1 MLCLHKFLCY
11 SVCNENQVPY
21 EPRSKVASLQ
31 ALFAMMQHTR
41 RKFIDPADFICK
53 LGLNPSVQQDA
64 QEFSKLFISL
74 LEDSLM
80 HQSSMMVKTM
90 IQNQFRGEYAYVTK
104 CSNCQR
110 ESVSRIYLRLA
121 SDHSLIFEHMFPG
134 PANPLL

>member
-1 MLCLHKFLCY
+1 M
-11 SVCNENQVPY
+11 
-21 EPRSKVASLQ
+21 ASLQ

-80 HQSSMMVKTM
+80 HQSSLMVKTM

-110 ESVSRIYLRLA
+110 ESVSPIYLIID
-121 SDHSLIFEHMFPG
+121 SDRGLIFEHHVPRFGQPTSMS
-134 PANPLL
+134 LTWLW

>member
-1 MLCLHKFLCY
+1 
-11 SVCNENQVPY
+11 
-21 EPRSKVASLQ
+21 
-31 ALFAMMQHTR
+31 MMQHTR

-74 LEDSLM
+74 LEDSLL
-80 HQSSMMVKTM
+80 HQSNIMVKTM

-110 ESVSRIYLRLA
+110 ESVSQIFKN
-121 SDHSLIFEHMFPG
+121 SLTF
-134 PANPLL
+134 PLLRKFLGGCLKNMVPSL

>member
-1 MLCLHKFLCY
+1 M
-11 SVCNENQVPY
+11 
-21 EPRSKVASLQ
+21 ASLQ

-80 HQSSMMVKTM
+80 HQSSLMVKTM

-110 ESVSRIYLRLA
+110 ESVSQTYLIRK
-121 SDHSLIFEHMFPG
+121 
-134 PANPLL
+134 

>member
-1 MLCLHKFLCY
+1 MEQYLYRTPFHDAF
-11 SVCNENQVPY
+11 QVPY
-21 EPRSKVASLQ
+21 EPKSQVASLQ
-31 ALFAMMQHTR
+31 ALFAMLQHTR

-74 LEDSLM
+74 LEDSLL
-80 HQSSMMVKTM
+80 HQSNMMVKTM

-110 ESVSRIYLRLA
+110 ESVS
-121 SDHSLIFEHMFPG
+121 E
-134 PANPLL
+134 

>member
-1 MLCLHKFLCY
+1 M
-11 SVCNENQVPY
+11 
-21 EPRSKVASLQ
+21 ASLQ

-80 HQSSMMVKTM
+80 HQSSLMVKTM

-110 ESVSRIYLRLA
+110 ESVSQILNLYILRLE
-121 SDHSLIFEHMFPG
+121 SDRSLIVEHHVPRSGQPTSMS
-134 PANPLL
+134 LTWLW

>member
-1 MLCLHKFLCY
+1 ML
-11 SVCNENQVPY
+11 
-21 EPRSKVASLQ
+21 
-31 ALFAMMQHTR
+31 QHTR

-74 LEDSLM
+74 LEDSLL
-80 HQSSMMVKTM
+80 HQSNMMVKTM

-110 ESVSRIYLRLA
+110 ESVSERISEEVLFRALR
-121 SDHSLIFEHMFPG
+121 SVQPTSMSLT
-134 PANPLL
+134 LL

>member
-1 MLCLHKFLCY
+1 MLYCY
-11 SVCNENQVPY
+11 SVCNHENQVPY

-110 ESVSRIYLRLA
+110 ESVS
-121 SDHSLIFEHMFPG
+121 E
-134 PANPLL
+134 